1 MNSANTLLNQSNIS
15 LSTEKVE
22 NLVPNIRGL
31 KIASLNINS
40 LLKHIDELRVCVSK
54 QQIDILAINE
64 TKLDS
69 NIPMDLISL
78 EGYNWLSMN
87 RNRFGGGVGFY
98 IRSTIDFRIRPDLN
112 TQGIELLSIEISK
125 YKTKPF
131 LLSTWYRPPNSSL
144 DLLKFE
150 NTLRLIDMEDKESII
165 LGDFNCDILEN
176 NHKDQITHELNFIT
190 NLYQYQQLIDEPTR
204 ETIHS
209 KTLIDHLY
217 SNKKENIVLAGVS
230 KISISDHYL
239 IFGKEVSIS
248 EG

>member
-15 LSTEKVE
+15 LSTENVE

-69 NIPMDLISL
+69 NILMNLISL
-78 EGYNWLSMN
+78 EGYNWVSMN

-131 LLSTWYRPPNSSL
+131 LLSTWYRPPNSSI
-144 DLLKFE
+144 DLINTFE
-150 NTLRLIDMEDKESII
+150 NTLRL
-165 LGDFNCDILEN
+165 
-176 NHKDQITHELNFIT
+176 
-190 NLYQYQQLIDEPTR
+190 
-204 ETIHS
+204 
-209 KTLIDHLY
+209 
-217 SNKKENIVLAGVS
+217 
-230 KISISDHYL
+230 
-239 IFGKEVSIS
+239 
-248 EG
+248 